1 MSSRWTSGC
10 TVVAFAAT
18 MALGVFA
25 TPAVAATSDPCKV
38 LKKSEIFHELDGV
51 VGNPTKGLTTPV
63 SKTCNWDVATSAT
76 RPSGTVSVHVM
87 TIGGQAAYDGLK
99 KITSQ
104 YVAVPELG
112 KALYQQSTGALGV
125 LQGGKYLTVQ
135 GVFIDTTTGHADVE
149 PQLIALMKIARKR
162 V

>member
-1 MSSRWTSGC
+1 
-10 TVVAFAAT
+10 

-25 TPAVAATSDPCKV
+25 IPAGAATSDPCKV
-38 LKKSEIFHELDGV
+38 LKKTEIVHEFDSAV
-51 VGNPTKGLTTPV
+51 DNPTKGLTTAV

-87 TIGGQAAYDGLK
+87 TIGAQAAYNGLK
-99 KITSQ
+99 KMTAQ

-112 KALYQQSTGALGV
+112 KSLYQQSTGALSV
-125 LQGGKYLTVQ
+125 LQGSKYLTVQ
-135 GVFIDTTTGHADVE
+135 GVFLDTTTGHVDVE